1 MYWPWNELGL
11 PGPSDEE
18 AVKRAYAQRLKEVHP
33 EEDPEGFQQLHRAY
47 TAARRLAALMGRGE
61 PLPPLP
67 ENPPEEEPPSEQPPA
82 GTSQPKDSW
91 NFAELL
97 GEDGA
102 EGEADWQESCTA
114 PPPPLRTA
122 HRPGRLLFGFLVGLC
137 CLIIV
142 PLLLVRSIPNADQ
155 QNARQLLAFLEE
167 DFGVDLVSSPNN
179 RERED
184 NIYLFWEKDDPS
196 IRFQANLEG
205 ERDVEA
211 GELGYRTNYTDAKF
225 YREMRNFLLAWPEYP
240 IWYDIACTDPDG
252 EDMAEHAAPQGYY
265 VVQLPLE
272 GTGDFLNAL
281 GNRLER
287 LSQEDWFITYPP
299 QFQLDFLHGDAL
311 ILEYLSGE
319 DPLPDGPE
327 LAQSYEDNLGP
338 AMLLALLN
346 DHGVANW
353 DYPDLDTVSILRQG
367 DEGRVLDDPCWW
379 MTCHGTNLSG
389 EAQTINYFLS
399 KDFTTLYAIS
409 QAALDGDGADIILEE
424 WDPVQLDCGCE
435 IAIWRSKP

>member
-1 MYWPWNELGL
+1 M
-11 PGPSDEE
+11 
-18 AVKRAYAQRLKEVHP
+18 KRAYAQRLKEVHP

-47 TAARRLAALMGRGE
+47 TAARRLAALMSRGE
-61 PLPPLP
+61 PLPFLP
-67 ENPPEEEPPSEQPPA
+67 ENPLEEEPPSEQPPA

-114 PPPPLRTA
+114 PPPPLRMA

-211 GELGYRTNYTDAKF
+211 GERGYRTNYTC
-225 YREMRNFLLAWPEYP
+225 LLYTSWSSR
-240 IWYDIACTDPDG
+240 WACSSP
-252 EDMAEHAAPQGYY
+252 
-265 VVQLPLE
+265 
-272 GTGDFLNAL
+272 
-281 GNRLER
+281 
-287 LSQEDWFITYPP
+287 
-299 QFQLDFLHGDAL
+299 
-311 ILEYLSGE
+311 
-319 DPLPDGPE
+319 GP
-327 LAQSYEDNLGP
+327 
-338 AMLLALLN
+338 
-346 DHGVANW
+346 
-353 DYPDLDTVSILRQG
+353 
-367 DEGRVLDDPCWW
+367 
-379 MTCHGTNLSG
+379 
-389 EAQTINYFLS
+389 
-399 KDFTTLYAIS
+399 
-409 QAALDGDGADIILEE
+409 
-424 WDPVQLDCGCE
+424 
-435 IAIWRSKP
+435 